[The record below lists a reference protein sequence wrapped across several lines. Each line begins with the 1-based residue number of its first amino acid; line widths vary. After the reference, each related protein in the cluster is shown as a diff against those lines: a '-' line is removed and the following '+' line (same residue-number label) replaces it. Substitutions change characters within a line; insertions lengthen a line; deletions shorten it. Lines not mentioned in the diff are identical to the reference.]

1 MPKMQPEEEEPL
13 EEEPLEELPPTV
25 EGRIPT
31 DEELFFR
38 ARNGRY
44 YVEDI
49 WRVVRE
55 YPTSGE
61 YECRTDLPGLV
72 NVLYTQVRDFG
83 YELIDSSDRL
93 NGCKHALE
101 LTMAWATVVREA
113 RTTPTF
119 HLIRRTPE
127 NTGAMLMMQ
136 RQESLRN
143 QCTEY
148 APVAYIA
155 LIRDQQLVVTRDR
168 VMQQD
173 ATERMLVEWARPPAP
188 VVEEEE
194 TVEGEEGEVVERVPK
209 ASGNM
214 PQALFKQQIMG
225 IRAMLDSMTIAR
237 ETTGSTDGAEVPSKP
252 EVESLAEG
260 PVEVSV
266 GTEVAT

>member
-1 MPKMQPEEEEPL
+1 MQSQDD
-13 EEEPLEELPPTV
+13 EPLEELPPTV
-25 EGRIPT
+25 EGRIPS

-44 YVEDI
+44 YVDDI
-49 WRVVRE
+49 WKIVRE
-55 YPTSGE
+55 YPTSDE

-72 NVLYTQVRDFG
+72 NALFTQVRDFG
-83 YELIDSSDRL
+83 YKLVDSSDRL

-113 RTTPTF
+113 RTTPTM

-127 NTGAMLMMQ
+127 NNGAMLMMQ

-143 QCTEY
+143 QCTEF

-155 LIRDQQLVVTRDR
+155 LIRDEQLVVTRDR

-173 ATERMLVEWARPPAP
+173 ATERMLLEWARPPA

-194 TVEGEEGEVVERVPK
+194 TVEGEEGEVIQAVTKPS
-209 ASGNM
+209 ANM
-214 PQALFKQQIMG
+214 PQALFKQQMVG
-225 IRAMLDSMTIAR
+225 IQAMLDAMTVAR
-237 ETTGSTDGAEVPSKP
+237 ETTGSTEVPSKV
-252 EVESLAEG
+252 EVESSVED
-260 PVEVSV
+260 PVEVA
-266 GTEVAT
+266 TEVS